1 MRRPPRSTRSDPLFP
16 STRRVRSASLSARFT
31 KWGHAALKA
40 QASHF
45 VQSSKNVEVLNRRT
59 CRAFAKV
66 VQCRNQ
72 SRLARPFIAE
82 NEDVQ
87 PIGCADLLDFHPAQC
102 FATRLVRD
110 VDLDRKSTRL
120 NSSH

>member
-1 MRRPPRSTRSDPLFP
+1 MRRRPPRSTLTDPLFP
-16 STRRVRSASLSARFT
+16 YTTLFRS
-31 KWGHAALKA
+31 
-40 QASHF
+40 
-45 VQSSKNVEVLNRRT
+45 NVEVLNRRT

-110 VDLDRKSTRL
+110 ADLLRSLVSQSERVAYGFQRWRIGQIGRA
-120 NSSH
+120 HV